1 MSYILA
7 EVVTPG
13 TNSRVALPNPSN
25 VVGIKLSNGTR
36 YDLHINGFGTLGD
49 MVIPS
54 GTEYMLSGSSQNLGF
69 IDLNPVDNY
78 GVGGQGVVN
87 LTVFLAGDP
96 VPQGSWPTTI
106 PSQVINV
113 NNTNLINTTQLTG
126 TQIIQIT
133 AKENTSLLDNFSVL
147 NDGQVND
154 RDNNGNSLI
163 DAAPGFPTNIVSLGD
178 LNYSSEI
185 DILGF
190 LWAQTHVLLDASD
203 GDVIVRILTAG
214 DRFIVRDGLVT
225 NVIIVDPSVAT
236 SIQINVAGKTTQVN
250 GALDVKQ
257 DTTLE
262 GNATVTGTTTANGN
276 LVANGNTTLG
286 NATGDTVT
294 LNGTMHAID
303 NAAGDYL
310 TLDPTAGVDVLFS
323 KTGKTAECRGQLQVD
338 QNLVTSA
345 DVFINSGSLHFR
357 NSQTLTRVFYGSGTG
372 NGTVTHNAGL
382 NPSGVAITY
391 NAGATVAASPAWN
404 NASVNQINV
413 FANPGSPWTAF
424 LYWS

>member
-1 MSYILA
+1 MSYILS

-25 VVGIKLSNGTR
+25 VSGVKLSNGTR

-113 NNTNLINTTQLTG
+113 NNTNLINTTQLSG
-126 TQIIQIT
+126 TQVIQIT
-133 AKENTSLLDNFSVL
+133 AKENTSGLDNFSV
-147 NDGQVND
+147 VNNGDVDD
-154 RDNNGNSLI
+154 RDLNGNNMFSTQEGTTNLIAIGSLNT
-163 DAAPGFPTNIVSLGD
+163 P
-178 LNYSSEI
+178 SEI

-190 LWAQTHVLLDASD
+190 LWAQTHTLLDASD
-203 GDVIVRILTAG
+203 GDVVVRILTAG
-214 DRFIVRDGLVT
+214 DKFIVRSGLAT
-225 NVIIVDPSVAT
+225 NIIVVDPSV
-236 SIQINVAGKTTQVN
+236 SPNIVINIAGQTTQIT

-286 NATGDTVT
+286 NATSDTVT
-294 LNGTMHAID
+294 LNGTMNAID
-303 NAAGDYL
+303 NAAGNYF

-338 QNLVTSA
+338 QNLITSA
-345 DVFINSGSLHFR
+345 ELFINSGSLHFR